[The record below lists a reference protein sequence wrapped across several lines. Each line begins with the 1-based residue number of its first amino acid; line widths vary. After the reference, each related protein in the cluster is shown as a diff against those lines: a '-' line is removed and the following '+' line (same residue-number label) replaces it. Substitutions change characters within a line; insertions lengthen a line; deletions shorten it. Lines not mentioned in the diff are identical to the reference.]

1 MNASLKQSLWLQAA
15 ERATLQ
21 AVDGERALHRGWQRY
36 RLRLIVTYAAAMTV
50 MLTLTGYLFLAHSLQ
65 AGADTAPDPSPTRTL
80 ASITVHADG
89 ATVAAGESMQMTA
102 EGRFSDESV
111 QPLTDGVR
119 WVSSDKAIATVD
131 AAGLVMALTPGS
143 TTITATWESIQGS
156 LQFTVLHTASPS
168 LTSISLTPPT
178 VTLGLRQSLQL
189 AAVGTFSDGSS
200 RPVGATGIWRSNNP
214 AVAAVDGGGLVTA
227 TGTGSALIT
236 LTEDGQSAQAHID
249 VPVVIESLRI
259 VPPATELQVGQSQ
272 QLKAEFVLND
282 GNTRLADRAVWS
294 TSNDKVVQVDQNGLA
309 VAVGTSQAPPPVEGQ
324 STDPVGT
331 AATVTVQQDGFT
343 GEASFAVFPQNP
355 PS

>member
-1 MNASLKQSLWLQAA
+1 MNPSLKQSLWLEAA

-21 AVDGERALHRGWQRY
+21 AVDGERALTRGWQRY
-36 RLRLIVTYAAAMTV
+36 RLRLIVTYAAVMTV
-50 MLTLTGYLFLAHSLQ
+50 MLALTASLFLAHSLA
-65 AGADTAPDPSPTRTL
+65 AGADTAPEPSLARTL
-80 ASITVHADG
+80 VSITVHADG
-89 ATVAAGESMQMTA
+89 ASAETGQSVQMDA
-102 EGRFSDESV
+102 EGRFSDGSV

-119 WVSSDKAIATVD
+119 WASSDADIATVD
-131 AAGLVMALTPGS
+131 SAGVVRALNPGRI
-143 TTITATWESIQGS
+143 TIEATRESIQGR
-156 LQFTVLHTASPS
+156 LQFTVLQTASPS

-236 LTEDGQSAQAHID
+236 LTEDGQTAQAHID
-249 VPVVIESLRI
+249 VPVAIVGLRI
-259 VPPATELQVGQSQ
+259 DPPATELQVGQSQ